1 MRDICAYCTNTGHV
15 AGCRA
20 LKRQLTASKSQRFR
34 RVAPIGGWHIDCF
47 LLRQSMMTAVFRIA
61 EASAGQGEGIKAT

>member
-1 MRDICAYCTNTGHV
+1 M
-15 AGCRA
+15 
-20 LKRQLTASKSQRFR
+20 QLTASKSQRFP

-47 LLRQSMMTAVFRIA
+47 LLRQSMMTAVLRIA